1 LGQDLPGSTSYFMRK
16 RSEHSPQYP
25 PFIEYKPTW
34 RGLAFYENNQL
45 VTELQT
51 PLTIASYAQ
60 FKEAWF
66 DLQLLVFVPS
76 LPEFVYFDDIIRE
89 YPNSQVMA
97 NPKENQAINA
107 RVKQGRQTRWIVQA
121 NRWPLTSHGMPFL
134 EEMREAYKHC
144 GVGTPPTP
152 AGLGQALMR
161 ESWREQ
167 YPHGEWKAHRH
178 SVPSLDCCRFI
189 REHQTGGRVDTP
201 GLGQYYDKLLELDL
215 SNAYAAHYG
224 RHPTGTA
231 CILYERGKWP
241 HDYDQGTWFC
251 ECEVTIHKQLAL
263 GPFPVRRQHGNEEKV
278 TYPTQ
283 VGTYTAFLW
292 KEQAED
298 ARRLG
303 CTVRVQ
309 SGYGWN
315 EFTSDNQ
322 AFVELVDFLLY
333 TSPSP
338 MVRSVVKS
346 ATVAGIGRHG
356 MDDTLHI
363 LVPEEYATDGDMR
376 VNSPH
381 SATAL
386 NYFVHAQKLPRQANM
401 VHWYSYTMMQCAR
414 TLFQY
419 AYPYAAKEWLVA
431 TNYDAVYLS
440 TWGDEMTR
448 YRPKT
453 ANDRRTGE
461 LNYILHDSKMWVK
474 APRTIKKVE

>member
-1 LGQDLPGSTSYFMRK
+1 MKHNG
-16 RSEHSPQYP
+16 HVPQYP

-34 RGLAFYENNQL
+34 RGLAMWEENHL
-45 VTELQT
+45 LTELQMAL
-51 PLTIASYAQ
+51 PIASYEQ

-76 LPEFVYFDDIIRE
+76 LPEFVYFDDILRE

-97 NPKENQAINA
+97 DPDENQAINA
-107 RVKQGRQTRWIVQA
+107 RVKLGRQTRWLVQVD
-121 NRWPLTSHGMPFL
+121 RWPNLKDPETGRKLTGLPFL
-134 EEMREAYKHC
+134 QAMREGYKHC

-161 ESWREQ
+161 RSWRDQ
-167 YPHGEWKAHRH
+167 YPYGEWKVHRH
-178 SVPSLDCCRFI
+178 SVPSLCCCNFI

-224 RHPTGTA
+224 RHPIGA
-231 CILYERGKWP
+231 ALILYERGKWP
-241 HDYDQGTWFC
+241 HDFDDGTWFA

-263 GPFPVRRQHGNEEKV
+263 GPFPVRRQHGNEKEV
-278 TYPTQ
+278 TYPVH

-303 CTVRVQ
+303 CTVRVY
-309 SGYGWN
+309 SGYGWR
-315 EFTSDNQ
+315 EWTEDNR
-322 AFVELVDFLLY
+322 AFVELVDCLLR
-333 TSPSP
+333 TAPRSE
-338 MVRSVVKS
+338 VRSVVKS

-363 LVPEEYATDGDMR
+363 LVPEEYASDGDMR

-386 NYFVHAQKLPRQANM
+386 NYFVHAEKLPRQANM

-419 AYPYAAKEWLVA
+419 AYPYAQKEWLVA

-440 TWGDEMTR
+440 TWGDEMTK
-448 YRPKT
+448 YRPKSAT
-453 ANDRRTGE
+453 DRRTGE